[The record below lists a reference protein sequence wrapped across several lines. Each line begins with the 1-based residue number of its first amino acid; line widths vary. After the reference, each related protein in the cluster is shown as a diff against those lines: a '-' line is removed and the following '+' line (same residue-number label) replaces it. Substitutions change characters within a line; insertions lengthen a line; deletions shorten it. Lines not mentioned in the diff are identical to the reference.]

1 MAQIALATPYLI
13 TMSQKFHLLGITEN
27 LTRGLAGLGIL
38 QPTEVQE
45 KVIPFLL
52 KNGGDV
58 VVQAQTGTGKTA
70 AFGLPLLMKVDASTA
85 QIQAVILVP
94 TRELAKQVGRH
105 LFRYTKFYDKI
116 FVEVLSGG
124 DNIDRQVAALMR
136 PTHIIVATPGR
147 LLDLLHRKA
156 LKLDGVKYL
165 ILDEADEMMSMG
177 FRKEL
182 MRISAATR
190 SRGSTWMFSATF
202 PEAVQ
207 SLVKECIPGKPEIFK
222 IDRKHVVNPDID
234 HRFAICNRDEK
245 CEFIA
250 QFLKKQ
256 AGERGVIFCR
266 TKAGA
271 IVLGKQL
278 AARGFQVAVLQGG
291 LSQKERDS
299 VMRSFQKMRF
309 QFLIAT
315 DVAARGIDV
324 EGLAFVVQHQ
334 LPEQLEYYT
343 HRSGRTARAGR
354 KGISVTLIE
363 PRERAKIGRLERD
376 LGLVFTECH

>member
-1 MAQIALATPYLI
+1 
-13 TMSQKFHLLGITEN
+13 MSQKFHLLGITEN

-278 AARGFQVAVLQGG
+278 ATRGFQVAVLQGG